1 MTYFY
6 PCPRCRRGPAVSA
19 RATPSGTFWT
29 ASCSCIDIHAYNEFG
44 RLAYAWATYCVEMEG
59 RPPMMLNV
67 RGVPREVPPEVYQ
80 SVQRASWAL
89 AKAVDHLAAA
99 PDSRPVVD
107 EWIVGRMNALRNIL
121 RELDEARR
129 GSA

>member
-1 MTYFY
+1 M
-6 PCPRCRRGPAVSA
+6 VSA

-67 RGVPREVPPEVYQ
+67 REVPREVPPEVYQ
-80 SVQRASWAL
+80 SVQRAAWAL
-89 AKAVDHLAAA
+89 AKAVDYLAAA